1 MLKSTIF
8 VICTALVASA
18 GGCGDNGSKVKDAA
32 VIDAPGADAM
42 PDASCFN
49 NPQTHEEIIN
59 ACTPAQKIMKPGTP
73 PLLRPDGS
81 LPPLP

>member
-1 MLKSTIF
+1 MKNTIF
-8 VICTALVASA
+8 AICTAVLASA
-18 GGCGDNGSKVKDAA
+18 LGCGDNGSTRKDAA
-32 VIDAPGADAM
+32 VIDAPVIDAM
-42 PDASCFN
+42 PDANCFT

-59 ACTPAQKIMKPGTP
+59 ACTNVQKIIKPGKP

>member
-1 MLKSTIF
+1 MLKKTIF
-8 VICTALVASA
+8 VICTALVAPA
-18 GGCGDNGSKVKDAA
+18 IGCGDNGNTTKDAP
-32 VIDAPGADAM
+32 VIDAPMIDAM

-59 ACTPAQKIMKPGTP
+59 ACTAAQKIVKPGKP